1 MFPVIKTIDDILP
14 HVSGDVGI
22 FCNRHADYDVID
34 YAYVLSETFDRPE
47 RLECR
52 GLKFA
57 KDGSLIARPF
67 HKFFNLGE
75 RQGLEA
81 IDWSRSHLILGK
93 LDGSMV
99 HPCMING
106 ELVFMTRSGLTAQSA
121 LALSHADEGVRRLCA
136 EFIGDGLTCMFE
148 FTSPDNRIV
157 LAYEQP
163 TLTLLAARDNTT
175 GIYLSHSQLSQRSA
189 AHKVRLVE
197 PIPAHPEMTAFVALA
212 RAQADIEG
220 YVIAF
225 DDGHRLKLKTDYYA
239 LRHKALSG
247 LAFEKNVL
255 LWVVQDVVDDIVP
268 LLAPRLADRLRAY
281 QTVIEAGLSRNC
293 DRVRQFVAAHAGL
306 ERRAFAL
313 AVQQHLDR
321 RLQPVAFSLLDGKDG
336 RVVLKR
342 QLESATHSET
352 RVEELR
358 DLYGMAWD
366 CRDIDLDIS

>member
-1 MFPVIKTIDDILP
+1 MFPVINTIDDVIP
-14 HVSGDVGI
+14 HISGDVGI

-52 GLKFA
+52 DLKFA

-81 IDWSRSHLILGK
+81 VDWSRPHLVLSK

-99 HPCMING
+99 HPCLIRG
-106 ELVFMTRSGLTAQSA
+106 ELVLMTRSGITAQSA
-121 LALSHADEGVRRLCA
+121 QALAHADDGVRRLSA

-148 FTSPDNRIV
+148 FTSPENRVV
-157 LAYEQP
+157 LPYEQSA
-163 TLTLLAARDNTT
+163 LTLLAARDNRT
-175 GIYLSHSQLSQRSA
+175 GVYLSHGELARRA
-189 AHKVRLVE
+189 ARHNVRIVD
-197 PIPAHPEMTAFVALA
+197 PVMTDSDMNAFVAKA
-212 RAQADIEG
+212 RTQADIEG

-225 DDGHRLKLKTDYYA
+225 EDGHRLKLKTDYYA
-239 LRHKALSG
+239 LRHRALSG

-255 LWVVQDVVDDIVP
+255 AWVVQDVVDDIVP
-268 LLAPRLADRLRAY
+268 LLAPRLADRLRDY
-281 QTVIEAGLSRNC
+281 QTVIESGLSRNC
-293 DRVRQFVAAHAGL
+293 DVVNQFVTAHSAL
-306 ERRAFAL
+306 ERRDFAR
-313 AVQQHLDR
+313 AVQEKLDK
-321 RLQPVAFSLLDGKDG
+321 RLQPVAFSILDGKDG
-336 RVVLKR
+336 RLVLKR
-342 QLESATHSET
+342 QLESATHSES

-366 CRDIDLDIS
+366 SRDIELDIG